1 MMFGFLQTAFER
13 FAGRGSA
20 AVTIPA
26 MDGPLGPN
34 TRLEDAAILL
44 DIAAPDNLVR
54 GDDGIYFSSG
64 TGIFL
69 LPLPD
74 GKARKVTAFDHD
86 VTALAVAPNGLLA
99 VGLDD
104 GSICLTG
111 GTRTYEA
118 ITKVPGVSR
127 LCPTALVFADSTT
140 LLLCHG
146 SNRHLS
152 SKWQWSLMEDDCS
165 GSVWRYDLETGQ
177 ATCLAANLAFP
188 NGLAV
193 LPGATDVAISDAWR
207 HRLIRVP
214 LSGSG
219 KPVPV
224 LENLPGYP
232 ARLSSATGGGFWL
245 SVFAPRSQLIELV
258 LKEPAYKRK
267 MMREIA
273 NPNLWIAPALSSGDS
288 FLEPLQGGAVK
299 QMGILKPWAP
309 TRSYGLVIRLDP
321 QFLAIESLH
330 SRSDGQN
337 HGVKSCI
344 EIDGRLLVASTGGN
358 KLLSAALG

>member
-34 TRLEDAAILL
+34 TRLEDAASLL
-44 DIAAPDNLVR
+44 DIAMPDNLVQA
-54 GDDGIYFSSG
+54 DDVLYFSSG
-64 TGIFL
+64 ARL
-69 LPLPD
+69 LRLNPAD
-74 GKARKVTAFDHD
+74 AQTREITSFGHV
-86 VTALAVAPNGLLA
+86 VTALAAAPDGTLA
-99 VGLDD
+99 VGLDN
-104 GSICLTG
+104 GSIVFTG
-111 GTRTYEA
+111 GSKSHEA
-118 ITKVPGVSR
+118 ITGLPGVPAV
-127 LCPTALVFADSTT
+127 CPTALAFVDSKT

-146 SNRHLS
+146 SNRHPP
-152 SKWQWSLMEDDCS
+152 SKWQWSLMEDERS
-165 GSVWRYDLETGQ
+165 GSVWIYDLDSRK
-177 ATCLAANLAFP
+177 ATCLAGDIAYP

-193 LPGATDVAISDAWR
+193 LAQAGEVVVSEAWR
-207 HRLIRVP
+207 HHLIRVP
-214 LSGSG
+214 LSGAG
-219 KPVPV
+219 RPVPV

-232 ARLSSATGGGFWL
+232 ARISEAADGGFWL

-258 LKEPAYKRK
+258 LKEPVYKRK
-267 MMREIA
+267 MMREIP

-309 TRSYGLVIRLDP
+309 TRSYGLVIRLSP
-321 QFLAIESLH
+321 QFLALESLH
-330 SRSDGQN
+330 SRADGDN

-344 EIDGRLLVASTGGN
+344 DLGGRLLVASTGGN
-358 KLLSAALG
+358 KILSVAVG